1 MTTTRPTLDT
11 ITLTMPIGY
20 ATVVDQAL
28 AAAAAADDV
37 DDIMLRPA
45 ADALEL
51 IADART
57 TIRGSRLYADGTAK
71 VVVTTRQMSTII
83 RAINEAVIN
92 GGTTTYTRVECGRV
106 SLGLERISFDGTDSG
121 IVA

>member
-1 MTTTRPTLDT
+1 MNIDRPTLNE
-11 ITLTMPIGY
+11 IMLTMPIGY
-20 ATVVDQAL
+20 ATMIDQAL

-83 RAINEAVIN
+83 RAMNEAVIT
-92 GGTTTYTRVECGRV
+92 GGTTTYTRAECGRV
-106 SLGLERISFDGTDSG
+106 SLGLERISFDGADSG

>member
-20 ATVVDQAL
+20 ATMIDQAL
-28 AAAAAADDV
+28 AAVADAKDV

-57 TIRGSRLYADGTAK
+57 TIRGCRLYADGTAK
-71 VVVTTRQMSTII
+71 VAVTTRQMATII
-83 RAINEAVIN
+83 RAINEAVIA
-92 GGTTTYTRVECGRV
+92 GGTTTYTRAECGRV
-106 SLGLERISFDGTDSG
+106 SLGLERISFDGADSG